1 MGFRANRARD
11 RIATR
16 ERDLHTASGSLVIG
30 ERRSY
35 DPHMPVP
42 ERPLDPDF
50 SRDVLED
57 LYAYRRKRRSV
68 AWLLWTFLGLLGA
81 HRFYL
86 ERPFSGT
93 VQLFTAGGAFAW
105 WLIDAG
111 RINGMVREHNAE
123 QAARERDGRPPLEME
138 GMPALRDEELCRVPD
153 WVTRWSKQSRTR
165 RALRF
170 AGDALVLLVAGTGL
184 GALVGTDGALEAVA
198 AVVLLAGMTSLG
210 AGPAWLDDVPGFR
223 ALVRWTHRLRVFYY
237 HNEPGSP
244 PTLLLRAMLGVLWA
258 PFRSKNRTEVRL
270 YVELGAAFAAFF
282 LLLDI
287 IPEAVVPMLSASQEF
302 QLGALLE
309 GWLAEAIST
318 FLFTYALAAPVGG
331 VLTLHVLIHRT
342 HTVPRILAV
351 FTLVA
356 VGLGLVAV

>member
-1 MGFRANRARD
+1 MSV
-11 RIATR
+11 
-16 ERDLHTASGSLVIG
+16 L
-30 ERRSY
+30 
-35 DPHMPVP
+35 

-57 LYAYRRKRRSV
+57 LYAYRSKRRSI
-68 AWLLWTFLGLLGA
+68 AWLLWVFLGLLGA

-93 VQLFTAGGAFAW
+93 VQLFTGGGALVW

-111 RINGMVREHNAE
+111 RINRMVRDHNAE
-123 QAARERDGRPPLEME
+123 QVAREREGRPPIEMQ
-138 GMPALRDEELCRVPD
+138 GMPPLRDEELGRVPD
-153 WVTRWSKQSRTR
+153 WVTRWSRQGRGR
-165 RALRF
+165 RALRL

-198 AVVLLAGMTSLG
+198 AVVLLAVMTSLG
-210 AGPAWLDDVPGFR
+210 AGPAWLDDIPGSR
-223 ALVRWTHRLRVFYY
+223 ALVRWTHRLRVYYY

-244 PTLLLRAMLGVLWA
+244 LTLLLRAMLGVLWA

-287 IPEAVVPMLSASQEF
+287 IPEAVVPLLSASQTF
-302 QLGALLE
+302 QLGALIE
-309 GWLAEAIST
+309 GWLAEAIMT
-318 FLFTYALAAPVGG
+318 FLLTYTLAAPVGG
-331 VLTLHVLIHRT
+331 VLTLHVLVHRT
-342 HTVPRILAV
+342 HTVPRILAA
-351 FTLVA
+351 FTLA
-356 VGLGLVAV
+356 AIGLGVVAG